1 MLKKISIILCLVL
14 SVNQASAQFT
24 IDEDTLYAFGFAGK
38 TSSDFIDLY
47 GHTVIRSTGPAETIT
62 WNRISTNYPNVN
74 WSSAICDI
82 ISCRPPETSYDSFAF
97 ANGGD
102 TGVLSFHFYVK
113 NYPGQGE
120 ITVRFSRATMPT
132 EYKDVVIKT
141 VAWDPVSIN
150 ALKTT
155 ISKIMPNPSSSSV
168 RITNSEVGRSDMRI
182 YSSEGKLVYE
192 GAFSETA
199 DVDIRAFASGV
210 YTIMLRGEAAVSVG
224 SFIKE

>member
-1 MLKKISIILCLVL
+1 MLKKLSIILCLVL

-24 IDEDTLYAFGFAGK
+24 IDEDTLYVFGFAGK

-47 GHTVIRSTGPAETIT
+47 GHTVIRSNGPAETIT
-62 WNRISTNYPNVN
+62 WNRIYTSYPSSN

-82 ISCRPPETSYDSFAF
+82 ISCRPPETSYDSFSF

-120 ITVRFSRATMPT
+120 ITVRFSRASMPT
-132 EYKDVVIKT
+132 EFSDVVIKT
-141 VAWDPVSIN
+141 VAWDPVSVN

-155 ISKIMPNPSSSSV
+155 ISKVMPNPASNVV
-168 RITNSEVGRSDMRI
+168 RISNSEVGNANMRI
-182 YSSEGKLVYE
+182 YSSDGRLVYE
-192 GAFSETA
+192 GKFTETA
-199 DVDIRAFASGV
+199 DLDIRAYASGI
-210 YTIMLRGEAAVSVG
+210 YTIMLRGEEGVSVG
-224 SFIKE
+224 SFVKE